1 LEAELFGTVLHL
13 PDMRRHLQ
21 LPMFINGG
29 HNGGQFIGWP
39 QIP

>member
-1 LEAELFGTVLHL
+1 
-13 PDMRRHLQ
+13 
-21 LPMFINGG
+21 MFINGG